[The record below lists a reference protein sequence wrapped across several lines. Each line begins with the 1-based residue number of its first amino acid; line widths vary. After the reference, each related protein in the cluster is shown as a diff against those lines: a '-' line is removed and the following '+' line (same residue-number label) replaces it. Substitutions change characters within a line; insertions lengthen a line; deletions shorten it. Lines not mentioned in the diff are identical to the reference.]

1 MSQLPTPN
9 AQQLV
14 RSQDLTVLI
23 CQKMTQ
29 AGGAIPFVD
38 FMRMALYTP
47 RLGYY
52 SGGAQKFADITIG
65 GGDFVTAPEISPIFA
80 QSLANQAA
88 QILAETQGK
97 NFNSNILELGAGT
110 GKLAVDLLLAL
121 QQLEQLP
128 SQYFMLEVSD
138 HLRQIQRETCQ
149 TKLPNDLFEKIVW
162 LDSLPEK
169 FSGLMLAN
177 EVLDAIPA
185 HIVQKTAAGW
195 CEQYVSWDEETK
207 QFVSIL
213 NGFAIQDSKLNCFA
227 IQDSKLNSFEMP
239 NLVKNLPADLPVGYI
254 TEVNPAATALVKTL
268 AQTLQQGAI
277 FLIDYGFGAREYY
290 HPQRSDGTLMCHFQH
305 YAHSNPFIN
314 VGLQDIT
321 AHVDFSQIAEAGVSV
336 GAQLAGFCS
345 QAQFLINCGIL
356 TILQQYS
363 PESVDYIKQTS
374 AAQKLLSPAEMGDL
388 FKVIAFSKHINT
400 PLLGFAQSDK
410 AHTL

>member
-1 MSQLPTPN
+1 MY
-9 AQQLV
+9 A
-14 RSQDLTVLI
+14 
-23 CQKMTQ
+23 K
-29 AGGAIPFVD
+29 
-38 FMRMALYTP
+38 
-47 RLGYY
+47 
-52 SGGAQKFADITIG
+52 
-65 GGDFVTAPEISPIFA
+65 
-80 QSLANQAA
+80 
-88 QILAETQGK
+88 
-97 NFNSNILELGAGT
+97 
-110 GKLAVDLLLAL
+110 AVDLLLAL

-195 CEQYVSWDEETK
+195 YEQYVSWDEETK

-213 NGFAIQDSKLNCFA
+213 NGFAIQDSKLNSFA

-254 TEVNPAATALVKTL
+254 TEVNPATTALVKTL

-277 FLIDYGFGAREYY
+277 LLIDYGFSTAEYY
-290 HPQRSDGTLMCHFQH
+290 HPQRVEGTLMCHFQH
-305 YAHSNPFIN
+305 YAHSNPFVN

-321 AHVDFSQIAEAGVSV
+321 AHVDFTQMAEAGVAS
-336 GAQLAGFCS
+336 GATLAGFCS